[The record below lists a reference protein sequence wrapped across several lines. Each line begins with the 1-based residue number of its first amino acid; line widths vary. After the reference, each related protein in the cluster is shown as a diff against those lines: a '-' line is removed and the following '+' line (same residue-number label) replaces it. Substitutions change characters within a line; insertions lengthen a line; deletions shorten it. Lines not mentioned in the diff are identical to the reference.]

1 MPDHGHV
8 LWQDRRLDLPWRSLL
23 VALSA
28 LVVYAITGPLP
39 QALLLDRSTALAT
52 QPWTLITGHIVH
64 TGGDHL
70 RWDVL
75 GLLLV
80 GLVFEP
86 LLRGRLWLVLAVGAL
101 AIDGLVLSGLAGF
114 ERYAGLS
121 GLINAVAG
129 AGLVQAL
136 RAGDRLAAGF
146 GLLIVSKVLLET
158 FTGGTLLTNTAWPP
172 ALTAH
177 IIGLLSGAVTALLV
191 GRTKPTPARP
201 ASE

>member
-1 MPDHGHV
+1 MPDRGHV
-8 LWQDRRLDLPWRSLL
+8 LCEDRRLDLPWRSLL
-23 VALSA
+23 LALSA
-28 LVVYAITGPLP
+28 LIVYAITGPLP
-39 QALLLDRSTALAT
+39 QALVLDRSAALAA
-52 QPWTLITGHIVH
+52 QPWTLITAHLVH

-70 RWDVL
+70 LWDVL

-86 LLRGRLWLVLAVGAL
+86 LLRGRLWLVLAVGPL

-146 GLLIVSKVLLET
+146 GLLVVGKVLFET

-172 ALTAH
+172 ALSAH
-177 IIGLLSGAVTALLV
+177 ILGLMSGAVTALLV
-191 GRTKPTPARP
+191 GPSEPTRVGPALR
-201 ASE
+201 

>member
-23 VALSA
+23 LALSA

-39 QALLLDRSTALAT
+39 PALLLDRSVALAT
-52 QPWTLITGHIVH
+52 QPWTLITGHLAH

-70 RWDVL
+70 LWDVL

-146 GLLIVSKVLLET
+146 GLLVVGKVLLET

-177 IIGLLSGAVTALLV
+177 IIGLLSGAVTALLI
-191 GRTKPTPARP
+191 GP
-201 ASE
+201 SEPPG